1 MDGLIVLLGLGER
14 DFGGVP
20 VVAGE
25 SNLGDTVGFGLVGPV
40 VCGERAWDDVDAGG
54 DSPEMLSKGLPGD

>member
-25 SNLGDTVGFGLVGPV
+25 SNLGDTVGFGFDGPV
-40 VCGERAWDDVDAGG
+40 VCGERAWGDADAG
-54 DSPEMLSKGLPGD
+54 